1 MNTPP
6 NAPGSHRPGHAIDA
20 LAAGC
25 AAAFIVILGISAYWD
40 RTIRALHVFESL
52 PFIVAAL
59 LCLRQHKFG
68 YMLGAASGAF
78 WLWMAGTLTTFVRNG
93 FERVAMLLRTGHV
106 DRPDIL
112 IAAPAACVTAGLVVF
127 SLWGYSR
134 ARNKTWSDLG
144 LFVAA
149 TGAVAGFFV
158 AIVAAFAPQYLG
170 MFKHLFGSMTLSV
183 GESSVL
189 SRSSR

>member
-6 NAPGSHRPGHAIDA
+6 NAPGSQRPGHAIDA

-25 AAAFIVILGISAYWD
+25 AAAFIVILGISACWD
-40 RTIRALHVFESL
+40 RRIRMLHVFESL

-78 WLWMAGTLTTFVRNG
+78 WLWMAGTLTTFVHNG

-158 AIVAAFAPQYLG
+158 AILAAFAPQYLG
-170 MFKHLFGSMTLSV
+170 MFKHLFGS
-183 GESSVL
+183 
-189 SRSSR
+189 